1 MMRRLDCLRV
11 FKGLVKMKILKLL
24 SALLL
29 TFSLLSAAESANGNV
44 AVGKKLR
51 VALYV
56 DNGSRGSGVLHW
68 TEILAFAPQV
78 EFSTLMGEDVRK
90 GRLNEIDLL
99 VMPGGASWWQ
109 CPSLGEAGMQL
120 VREFIR
126 KGGAYAGTCAG
137 MSSVMDEKDRLA
149 LVPYKS
155 RKELRGG
162 TGTVSVEILP
172 EGAKLL
178 GIKAGVRS
186 FRYAGGPI
194 AIPSDKPG
202 DERTAQVLATFKSMV
217 TRNGRNEGGFNYPAM
232 ILGKYGKGK
241 VIVTSFH
248 PESWEAAHD
257 VVAGAI
263 YAVTGVKITPEF
275 PKKNPRPLRVGFYSG
290 TMIGHAAINAAVK
303 LIQHPDMD
311 VRYIMMQDII
321 EGELNHLDCVVIPES
336 VDFLYKKNMAM
347 ELYRKAF
354 RKFMDK
360 GGIILTDQSCGNY
373 IEPHRNL
380 KNFSNETDL
389 IKRLCSK

>member
-1 MMRRLDCLRV
+1 
-11 FKGLVKMKILKLL
+11 MKILKFF

-29 TFSLLSAAESANGNV
+29 TFSLLSAAESVKINSAG
-44 AVGKKLR
+44 GKKLR

-56 DNGSRGSGVLHW
+56 DNGSRGSGVLNW
-68 TEILAFAPQV
+68 IEILAFAPQV
-78 EFSTLMGEDVRK
+78 EFSTLMGEDVRN
-90 GRLNEIDLL
+90 GRLNDIDLL

-126 KGGAYAGTCAG
+126 KGGAYVGTCAG

-149 LVPYKS
+149 LVAYKS
-155 RKELRGG
+155 NKELRGG

-202 DERTAQVLATFKSMV
+202 DERSAQVLATFKSMV
-217 TRNGRNEGGFNYPAM
+217 TRNGKNTGGFNYPAM
-232 ILGKYGKGK
+232 LLGKYGKGK
-241 VIVTSFH
+241 VMVMSFH
-248 PESWEAAHD
+248 PESWEATRD
-257 VVAGAI
+257 VVTGAI
-263 YAVTGVKITPEF
+263 NAVSGVKITPES
-275 PKKNPRPLRVGFYSG
+275 PKKNPRPLRVGFYTG
-290 TMIGHAAINAAVK
+290 TMIGHAAASSAVK
-303 LIQHPDMD
+303 LISHPDMD

-321 EGELNHLDCVVIPES
+321 EGELNHLDAVVIPDS
-336 VDFLYKKNMAM
+336 VDFLYKKYMAM
-347 ELYRKAF
+347 ELYRKSF

-360 GGIILTDQSCGNY
+360 GGIILTSQNCGNY
-373 IEPHRNL
+373 IAPHRNL
-380 KNFSNETDL
+380 KTFSNETDL
-389 IKRLCSK
+389 IKKLLLQN